1 MLIDVP
7 PRLGIWVGKQRYEY
21 KKFLANSENSFLT
34 EERIKKLNDVGFIWD
49 HHEDAFNLPFTELIE
64 YKEIHRN
71 CAVPVGT
78 KGYVST

>member
-7 PRLGIWVGKQRYEY
+7 PRLGICVQYLRYEY
-21 KKFLANSENSFLT
+21 KKFLANNENSFLT

-49 HHEDAFNLPFTELIE
+49 HHEDPFNLPFTELIE
-64 YKEIHRN
+64 YKEIHGN